1 MFGSVCVVN
10 CVSLFSLL
18 IYAVME
24 NINFY
29 FSMNLFHR
37 HLGTFPILSVQSLS
51 CGQLFETP
59 WTPARQASLSI
70 TNSWSLLKFMSIE
83 LVMLSNI
90 SSSVV
95 LFPSCLQSFSA
106 WGSFQMSQ
114 FLASGGQSIGVSASV
129 LPMNIQSNSHIHTW
143 LLEKP

>member
-143 LLEKP
+143 LLEKL

>member
-129 LPMNIQSNSHIHTW
+129 LPMNIQSNSHIHT
-143 LLEKP
+143 